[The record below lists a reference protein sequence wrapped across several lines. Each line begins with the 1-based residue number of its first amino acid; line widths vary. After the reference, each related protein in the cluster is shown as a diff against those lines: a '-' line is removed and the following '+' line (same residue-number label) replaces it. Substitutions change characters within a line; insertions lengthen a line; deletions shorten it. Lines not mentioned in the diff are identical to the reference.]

1 MATSFTAG
9 SASAPIVI
17 IKDADCDDS
26 YVYLA
31 EGPPGMPL
39 SEAVDRVDAAIRAA
53 KAAPADPE
61 TDYTFEDL
69 EREIEA
75 RGMRMVPSYETA
87 SERW

>member
-1 MATSFTAG
+1 MTTSFTAG
-9 SASAPIVI
+9 DATAPIVM
-17 IKDADCDDS
+17 IKDYDHDDQ

-31 EGPPGMPL
+31 EGPPGLPL

-61 TDYTFEDL
+61 TGYTFEDL

-75 RGMRMVPSYETA
+75 RGLRMVPSYETA